1 MIFTTLLAA
10 AAPAL
15 ASGGNTGVSLMVHAE
30 YLHVGPGEV
39 VRNALVQVD
48 EGQIVA
54 VLPGRSA
61 PDGALSVHSAHAGMI
76 DASARTTQA
85 PSAVEQSKEIITQL
99 SVQDAIDPFDPA
111 WGRLARTGVTTA
123 LICPPDLNVIGG
135 LSVVVKTAGAPRLEG
150 RVLDGKPILRGA
162 IGDQPSG
169 GNSPAFGRPRDYFA
183 RRPTTRMGVEWEW
196 RKAFFDAGQAER
208 FPEADFEGAD
218 VLRACL
224 KGDVRVMIQAWTT
237 ADIRTACYIDEEMQR
252 EGYGDLDLVID
263 AGAEAWREPAFLQRT
278 GTPVVLPPF
287 PTSGRSGERSFMP
300 WNTARVLKDKGIEV
314 ALSCHGETG
323 PNARLGD
330 QAGYAMRGGLTFDE
344 ALAAVTTT
352 PAALLG
358 VDQRVGKVAAGM
370 DADLVLWNGT
380 PFAATS
386 AIVGVVAG
394 GEVVLQ
400 PR

>member
-1 MIFTTLLAA
+1 MILTTLMAA

-15 ASGGNTGVSLMVHAE
+15 AGGGTGVSLMVHAE

-61 PDGALSVHSAHAGMI
+61 PDGALSVHSAMAGMI
-76 DASARTTQA
+76 DASARTTGD

-99 SVQDAIDPFDPA
+99 SVQDALDPFDPA

-123 LICPPDLNVIGG
+123 LIAPPDLNVIGG
-135 LSVVVKTAGAPRLEG
+135 LTVVVKTAGAPRLEG
-150 RVLDGKPILRGA
+150 RVLEGKPILRGA
-162 IGDQPSG
+162 IGDQPSAR
-169 GNSPAFGRPRDYFA
+169 NSPAFGRPRNYFA

-237 ADIRTACYIDEEMQR
+237 ADIRTACYLDEEMQR

-263 AGAEAWREPAFLQRT
+263 AGAEAWKEPAFLQRT
-278 GTPVVLPPF
+278 GTSVVLPPF
-287 PTSGRSGERSFMP
+287 PASGRSGERSFMP
-300 WNTARVLKDKGIEV
+300 WNTARVLMDKGIPV
-314 ALSCHGETG
+314 ALSGHGGTS
-323 PNARLGD
+323 PKTRLGD
-330 QAGYAMRGGLTFDE
+330 QAGFAMRGGLTFDE

-358 VDQRVGKVAAGM
+358 VEQRVGRVAAGM
-370 DADLVLWNGT
+370 DADLVLWNGR
-380 PFAATS
+380 PFEATS
-386 AIVGVVAG
+386 AIVGVVASG
-394 GEVVLQ
+394 DVVLQ